1 MAVTGQQLLSK
12 LIDEGSTQALAKY
25 NVKRSDFPSRHEQSA
40 YDFIVDYAA
49 DNGGAA
55 PSVATFVANNPQI
68 KYIPEVTDAYEY
80 LASQLKDAVGK
91 RELAEYI
98 NSPEFEQAYESL
110 PTETFINSL
119 TDKLARIKMETRTG
133 VPKMTDIST
142 SGERFL
148 TEFRARKAGT
158 SFLIW
163 LSKFGTINEKIGGYF
178 SGNTYAWYAR
188 SGRGKS
194 VMVMEDAIEAA
205 FQGAN
210 VLIWA
215 LEMSEYEWMARAYSS
230 ISARISDTIR
240 RIDGVDYTVGFD
252 NRAMLMGTMD
262 DGYERGLETFV
273 DMLSEVVPGRIVIR
287 AADSESFAQRSIA
300 QLEVDIA
307 EIDADVVVVDPIY
320 LMDFERNTSHVAGG
334 DVAATSVKLKRLAG
348 QTKTVIHLVTQAEE
362 DAKEK
367 NEDGTRELSPPPRA
381 GIKKSKAILED
392 AANVFGIDT
401 LAQEGRGVIELGK
414 GRNGGEDTR
423 VEIVYLP
430 NYGVVRELDAK
441 GQAEQFASVS
451 GF

>member
-12 LIDEGSTQALAKY
+12 LIDAGSTQALTKY
-25 NVKRSDFPSRHEQSA
+25 NVKRSDFPTLPEQSA
-40 YDFIVDYAA
+40 YDFIESYAKE
-49 DNGGAA
+49 NGGAT
-55 PSVATFVANNPQI
+55 PSLATFVANVRNVT
-68 KYIPEVTDAYEY
+68 YIPEVTDSFEY
-80 LASQLKDAVGK
+80 LAGQLKDATGK
-91 RELAEYI
+91 RELAALL
-98 NSPEFEQAYESL
+98 NSPDLERDFGQMSTES
-110 PTETFINSL
+110 FINSL
-119 TDKLARIKMETRTG
+119 TTRANEIKIKTRTS

-148 TEFRARKAGT
+148 EEFRARKAGT
-158 SFLIW
+158 SFKIW
-163 LSKFGTINEKIGGYF
+163 RSKFGTINTQIGGYF

-194 VMVMEDAIEAA
+194 VMVMEDGIESA
-205 FQGAN
+205 FQGAV
-210 VLIWA
+210 VLVWA

-230 ISARISDTIR
+230 ISARISETVK
-240 RIDGVDYTVGFD
+240 RIEGVDYTVGFD
-252 NRAMLMGTMD
+252 NRAMLMGKLD
-262 DGYERGLETFV
+262 EAYERGLVAFIE
-273 DMLSEVVPGRIVIR
+273 MLSEIIPGRIVLR
-287 AADSESFAQRSIA
+287 AADSEGFSQRSIS
-300 QLEVDIA
+300 QLEADIN
-307 EIDADVVVVDPIY
+307 EIDADVVIIDPIY
-320 LMDFERNTSHVAGG
+320 LMDYEKNTSHVAGG

-348 QTKTVIHLVTQAEE
+348 QTKTVIHVVTQAEE

-430 NYGVVRELDAK
+430 NYGVVRELDAQ
-441 GQAEQFASVS
+441 GQAAQFADVS

>member
-12 LIDEGSTQALAKY
+12 IIDEGTTQALAKY
-25 NVKRSDFPSRHEQSA
+25 NVKRSDFPSRIEQAA
-40 YDFIVDYAA
+40 YDFVTSYAET
-49 DNGGAA
+49 NGGAA

-68 KYIPEVTDAYEY
+68 TYIPEVTDSYEY
-80 LASQLKDAVGK
+80 LAGQLKDAVGK
-91 RELAEYI
+91 REFAEYI
-98 NSPEFEQAYESL
+98 NSPEFTRSYETMTSEAFL
-110 PTETFINSL
+110 NSL
-119 TDKLARIKMETRTG
+119 TAKAERIKMETRTG
-133 VPKMTDIST
+133 VPNMTDIST
-142 SGERFL
+142 AGERFL

-158 SFLIW
+158 SFRIW
-163 LSKFGTINEKIGGYF
+163 RSKFGTINEKIGGYF

-210 VLIWA
+210 VLVWA

-230 ISARISDTIR
+230 ISARLSEEVK

-262 DGYERGLETFV
+262 EDYERGLAEFV
-273 DMLSEVVPGRIVIR
+273 RMLTAAIPGRIVIR
-287 AADSESFAQRSIA
+287 AADSEGFTQRSIA

-307 EIDADVVVVDPIY
+307 EVDADVVVVDPIY

-348 QTKTVIHLVTQAEE
+348 QTKTVIHVVTQAEE

-367 NEDGTRELSPPPRA
+367 NDDGTRELSPPPRA

-430 NYGVVRELDAK
+430 NYGVVRELDTKEQA
-441 GQAEQFASVS
+441 GQFTGVS